1 MTALPLP
8 DGFRLLVCGGRD
20 YDDRAHVF
28 HTLDRVNAKRPIR
41 ALIHGAAR
49 GADSLA
55 DEWAEARL
63 LEIWR
68 FPAKWGEEG
77 RAAGHLRNQRMLD
90 VGQPQGVVAF
100 PGGAG
105 TADMVRRATSAGIP
119 VMEVRHADPR

>member
-20 YDDRAHVF
+20 YDDRAHVWK
-28 HTLDRVNAKRPIR
+28 TLDRVNAKRPIR

-63 LEIWR
+63 LEVWR
-68 FPAKWGEEG
+68 FPAKWGEEWRG
-77 RAAGHLRNQRMLD
+77 AGPKRNQAMLD
-90 VGQPQGVVAF
+90 IGQPHGVVAF

-105 TADMVRRATSAGIP
+105 TEDMVARAKAAGVT
-119 VMEVRHADPR
+119 VMRA